1 LTGEI
6 SPGKRKARARDAKS
20 PVTTF
25 RRKFFL
31 VLLLGAAIAATSNG
45 QTSAAVD
52 RAELFRAQ
60 AQVEAPFVPVVS
72 PNGVDDG
79 HAAAS
84 PNDADLGAQE
94 ILKRSEE
101 YRPFTVAFAAPFFYT
116 SNVSLTHDH
125 EVSDFLVTP
134 AIGLF
139 YQPRLFQTLYGLI
152 DAHQQFFY
160 YNRLNRFDFGSFD
173 AQAGLTYYVP
183 QFHNLVLYGR
193 YDFNRLTF
201 SDRISDDFFS
211 SHSINLGAELPF
223 RFGRAQQISV
233 GGNIDVDFAADRES
247 PRRNSYE
254 SFVGYSVNVSRWFSV
269 DTAAR
274 VAVRPYYGDD
284 RTDVAWAL
292 SAGVNYRLTT
302 WWSASAISTFAANR
316 SNHDMFDY
324 DVANVGGL
332 LSLSFSF

>member
-1 LTGEI
+1 VATLR
-6 SPGKRKARARDAKS
+6 SNCVVVAAFVA
-20 PVTTF
+20 
-25 RRKFFL
+25 
-31 VLLLGAAIAATSNG
+31 LGLAVPSHA
-45 QTSAAVD
+45 QTSADVD
-52 RAELFRAQ
+52 RAQLFRAQ
-60 AQVEAPFVPVVS
+60 AQVEAPFLPTVA

-116 SNVSLTHDH
+116 SNVSLSHDN
-125 EVSDFLVTP
+125 EMDDFLVTP

-139 YQPRLFQTLYGLI
+139 YQPRLTRTLYGLI

-173 AQAGLTYYVP
+173 TQVGLTYYLP
-183 QFHNLVLYGR
+183 QCHNLILYGR

-201 SDRISDDFFS
+201 SDQLNDDFFS
-211 SHSINLGAELPF
+211 SHSINLGAEFPF

-233 GGNIDVDFAADRES
+233 GGNMNIAFAADRDD
-247 PRRNSYE
+247 PRRNDYE
-254 SFVGYSVNVSRWFSV
+254 AFVGYSVHVSRSFSI
-269 DTAAR
+269 DTASR
-274 VAVRPYYGDD
+274 IAVRDYYGDD
-284 RTDVAWAL
+284 RTDVGFIFA
-292 SAGVNYRLTT
+292 AGATYRVTN
-302 WWSASAISTFAANR
+302 WWSASAISTFGANR
-316 SNHDMFDY
+316 SDHSRFDY

-332 LSLSFSF
+332 VSLSFSF

>member
-1 LTGEI
+1 LVVTVFW
-6 SPGKRKARARDAKS
+6 SRFFAKRCLSVGVFA
-20 PVTTF
+20 
-25 RRKFFL
+25 
-31 VLLLGAAIAATSNG
+31 LLLASAASLRAQTV
-45 QTSAAVD
+45 QTSQNVD
-52 RAELFRAQ
+52 RAQLFRAQ
-60 AQVEAPFVPVVS
+60 AQVEAPFIPTVS

-101 YRPFTVAFAAPFFYT
+101 YRPFTVALAAPFFYT
-116 SNVSLTHDH
+116 SNVGLTHDN

-134 AIGLF
+134 AVGLF
-139 YQPRLFQTLYGLI
+139 YQPRLWRTLYGLI

-183 QFHNLVLYGR
+183 QFHNLILYAR

-201 SDRISDDFFS
+201 SDHINDDFFS

-223 RFGRAQQISV
+223 RLGRAQQISV
-233 GGNIDVDFAADRES
+233 GGDVDVDLAADRES
-247 PRRNSYE
+247 PRRNTYE
-254 SFVGYSVNVSRWFSV
+254 TFIGYSVNVSRWFSL
-269 DTAAR
+269 DAAAR
-274 VAVRPYYGDD
+274 VAVRDYYGDD

-292 SAGVNYRLTT
+292 SAGVNYRLTN

-316 SNHDMFDY
+316 SNHDIFDY

>member
-1 LTGEI
+1 VIRLRFDFFVPVLVVFASI
-6 SPGKRKARARDAKS
+6 ALVNRAY
-20 PVTTF
+20 
-25 RRKFFL
+25 
-31 VLLLGAAIAATSNG
+31 G
-45 QTSAAVD
+45 QTSADVD
-52 RAELFRAQ
+52 RAQLFRAQ
-60 AQVEAPFVPVVS
+60 AQVEAPFVPVSS
-72 PNGVDDG
+72 PTGVDDG

-101 YRPFTVAFAAPFFYT
+101 YRPFTVALAAPFFYT
-116 SNVSLTHDH
+116 SNVALTHDN

-134 AIGLF
+134 AVGLF

-173 AQAGLTYYVP
+173 AQAGLTYYLP
-183 QFHNLVLYGR
+183 QFHNMVLYGR
-193 YDFNRLTF
+193 YGFNRLTF
-201 SDRISDDFFS
+201 SDQVDDDFFS

-223 RFGRAQQISV
+223 RFGRAQQISI
-233 GGNIDVDFAADRES
+233 GTNLNLAFAADRDD
-247 PRRNSYE
+247 PRRNDYE
-254 SFVGYSVNVSRWFSV
+254 AFVGYSVHLSRWFSF
-269 DTAAR
+269 DTASR
-274 VAVRPYYGDD
+274 VAVRDYYGED
-284 RTDVAWAL
+284 RTDVAWILA
-292 SAGVNYRLTT
+292 AGLNYRLTT

-316 SNHDMFDY
+316 SNHGMFDY